1 MKLFS
6 VDDHIVEPAD
16 VWSKRVPAKFRDTAP
31 HVVVEGDREYWV
43 YEDRRGE
50 TMGLNAVVGK
60 PQEMWSME
68 PTRFSDMRTGCY
80 DPTERARD
88 LVSEGVTSSVSFPT
102 LPRFGGALFIDF
114 KDKELAYLCVRAWND
129 FLFEE
134 WCAAAPQVFVPMI
147 IVPLWDPVLAAREIE
162 RNLDRGARAVALPEE
177 TSHLGLPSY
186 YDSVWDPI
194 WETCQAADVPICM
207 HIGSSGWQPYL
218 PPGSSTVLSFA
229 LAFVPTVT
237 HAMGMAFGP
246 VPRKFP
252 DIKIVYSEGGIGWV
266 PAALERADSRFQ
278 MHKGWSGDETLPS
291 DVFKRNMWF
300 CMMPDEDYGIAQ
312 RESIGVDKILWET
325 DYPHANCPWPD
336 TEAVANRLLGDIP
349 KQERD
354 AITYGNAEKLFH
366 WPCPDSSELQFGP
379 RQPL

>member
-186 YDSVWDPI
+186 YDSVWD
-194 WETCQAADVPICM
+194 
-207 HIGSSGWQPYL
+207 
-218 PPGSSTVLSFA
+218 
-229 LAFVPTVT
+229 
-237 HAMGMAFGP
+237 
-246 VPRKFP
+246 
-252 DIKIVYSEGGIGWV
+252 
-266 PAALERADSRFQ
+266 
-278 MHKGWSGDETLPS
+278 
-291 DVFKRNMWF
+291 
-300 CMMPDEDYGIAQ
+300 
-312 RESIGVDKILWET
+312 
-325 DYPHANCPWPD
+325 
-336 TEAVANRLLGDIP
+336 
-349 KQERD
+349 
-354 AITYGNAEKLFH
+354 
-366 WPCPDSSELQFGP
+366 
-379 RQPL
+379 